1 MTENR
6 EPCSE
11 CEVAAALAYYAEVAD
26 KLGLNGTS
34 VWQKAS
40 EGEIDVRE
48 AMDFLKVVR
57 AKADGE
63 NLTTLEELDSAMSSG
78 LPQQLRYFRECV
90 LAGKEEGFEEAV
102 RRCREGQTDDNSES

>member
-1 MTENR
+1 MSENR

-40 EGEIDVRE
+40 EGEMDVRE

-63 NLTTLEELDSAMSSG
+63 NLATLEELDSAMSSG
-78 LPQQLRYFRECV
+78 LPQQLKDFRECV
-90 LAGKEEGFEEAV
+90 LASKEDGFEEAV
-102 RRCREGQTDDNSES
+102 QRCRERQSDDDGES